1 MCVRCRGRSAV
12 PVDPGGGS
20 TVAPADG
27 GALLESS
34 REWIQLEAPC
44 LKSLSSSAV
53 SLLTILS
60 VLTLSI
66 CASACGSLP
75 GGGSEGER
83 EGGGA
88 EGGGGHELIGATH
101 CLPIRQQ

>member
-1 MCVRCRGRSAV
+1 M
-12 PVDPGGGS
+12 DPGGGS
-20 TVAPADG
+20 AAAPADG

-34 REWIQLEAPC
+34 REWIQLDAPC

-53 SLLTILS
+53 SLLTMLN

-75 GGGSEGER
+75 GGGSDGER
-83 EGGGA
+83 EGGGGRKA
-88 EGGGGHELIGATH
+88 GGGGGQQELIGATH
-101 CLPIRQQ
+101 CLPIREQ